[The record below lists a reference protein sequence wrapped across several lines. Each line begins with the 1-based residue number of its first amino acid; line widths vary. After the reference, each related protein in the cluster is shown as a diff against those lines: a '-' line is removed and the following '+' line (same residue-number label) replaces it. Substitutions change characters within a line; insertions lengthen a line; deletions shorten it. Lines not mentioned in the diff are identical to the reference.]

1 MLRWSTYRKTPSPIP
16 RLQALVAGDLT
27 TAFSIAL
34 ATGISEREMG
44 LLLVGRIEPTDGQRD
59 QLGKLLKNY
68 KLATKLENAEMMK
81 GRL

>member
-1 MLRWSTYRKTPSPIP
+1 M
-16 RLQALVAGDLT
+16 
-27 TAFSIAL
+27 